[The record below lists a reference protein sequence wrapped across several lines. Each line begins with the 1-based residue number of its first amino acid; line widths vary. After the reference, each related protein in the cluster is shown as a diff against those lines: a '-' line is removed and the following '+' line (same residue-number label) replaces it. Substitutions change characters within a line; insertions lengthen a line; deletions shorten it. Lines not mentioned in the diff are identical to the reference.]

1 MKTLLLFLI
10 LPVADQPD
18 YWRGRA
24 VANTVAVV
32 ESAAPQP
39 NPPNPTPTPGR
50 CEECNGTGKLKPDGR
65 IEINCWHCGGDGIVG
80 EPQQATQ
87 RDTAQ
92 LESLLAE
99 NNVKIQEL
107 LQRLEQ
113 LDAKSQ
119 SLADRI
125 DNLQV
130 GKLLT
135 QIKDKNDQLESTPSQ
150 GPSARNASA
159 SIAWL
164 TDLDAALNEGRRTG
178 RLVYAHFV
186 TTPCPECVEW
196 KRRVLSRP
204 EVNQYITTTFV
215 PVEVMI
221 RSESDPLFRRYNEEE
236 RRIYSSADARMRRL
250 LWGAFLAFPC
260 EKIIDP
266 KTNRTWTIPQRCYD
280 GGTIRA
286 CGPADYLVTLKQFVT
301 GKK

>member
-1 MKTLLLFLI
+1 
-10 LPVADQPD
+10 
-18 YWRGRA
+18 
-24 VANTVAVV
+24 VAVV

-39 NPPNPTPTPGR
+39 PTPTPPTPTPGR
-50 CEECNGTGKLKPDGR
+50 CTECNGTGKLKPDGR

-99 NNVKIQEL
+99 NNAKIQEL

-130 GKLLT
+130 GKLLN
-135 QIKDKNDQLESTPSQ
+135 QIKEKNNQLESTPSQ

-164 TDLDAALNEGRRTG
+164 TDLNAALSKGISTN
-178 RLVYAHFV
+178 RLIYAHFV

-196 KRRVLSRP
+196 KRNVLSQP
-204 EVNQYITTTFV
+204 EVNQFITTNFV

-221 RSESDPLFRRYNEEE
+221 RDGNDPLFRKYNEEE
-236 RRIYSSADARMRRL
+236 RQIYSSADARTRRL
-250 LWGAFLAFPC
+250 LWGAYLAFPC
-260 EKIIDP
+260 EKIINP
-266 KTNRTWTIPQRCYD
+266 RTNETWTIPQRRYD

-286 CGPADYLVTLKQFVT
+286 CGPVDYLVQLRNFVKERKQ
-301 GKK
+301 